1 MILYFFLG
9 IFIVYLIISFLIL
22 PFQYR
27 FLVALKEE
35 EKKNKFKGKTQGE
48 MYDEMGEQGDVTFTP
63 YGTKET
69 SPCIV

>member
-1 MILYFFLG
+1 MILYVFLG

-35 EKKNKFKGKTQGE
+35 
-48 MYDEMGEQGDVTFTP
+48 
-63 YGTKET
+63 
-69 SPCIV
+69 I